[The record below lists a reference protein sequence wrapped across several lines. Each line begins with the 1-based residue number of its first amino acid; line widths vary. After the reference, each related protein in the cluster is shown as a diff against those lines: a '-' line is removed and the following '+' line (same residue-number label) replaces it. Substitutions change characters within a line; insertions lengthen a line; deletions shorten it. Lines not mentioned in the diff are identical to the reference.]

1 MKKIFPILFY
11 IGLCLPLI
19 AACNEPKTNAA
30 ESIKAIYD
38 LYILGDTQG
47 ITSLGMTDED
57 ISNARKIYDD
67 SLKETIR
74 ANFAASGQEIEET
87 TLNKLC
93 DARKEA
99 LSKMEASSEITAES
113 EGKATVVIH
122 TTYFDESTL
131 DSDAYYEA
139 REETKKNGF
148 SDLEEQRAFL
158 MKLYTKNLI
167 KAYQNVTPSK
177 DTTDITVDC
186 VIQNKTW
193 VPANMSS
200 FGSDLAQAITG
211 QH

>member
-1 MKKIFPILFY
+1 MKKIFPILLC
-11 IGLCLPLI
+11 IGLCLPSI
-19 AACNEPKTNAA
+19 GACNEPQTNAA
-30 ESIKAIYD
+30 DSIKAIYD

-57 ISNARKIYDD
+57 IQNARKIYDD

-148 SDLEEQRAFL
+148 PDLEEQRAFL
-158 MKLYTKNLI
+158 MKQYTKNLI
-167 KAYQNVTPSK
+167 KAYQNVTPSE

-186 VIQNKTW
+186 VIQNNTW

>member
-1 MKKIFPILFY
+1 MKKFFPLLLC
-11 IGLCLPLI
+11 IGLFLPLI
-19 AACNEPKTNAA
+19 AACNEPRTNAA
-30 ESIKAIYD
+30 DSIKAIYD

-57 ISNARKIYDD
+57 INNARQIYDD

-93 DARKEA
+93 DVRKEA
-99 LSKMEASSEITAES
+99 LAKMKASSEITEQS

-122 TTYFDESTL
+122 TTYFDEATL

-139 REETKKNGF
+139 REETKEHGF
-148 SDLEEQRAFL
+148 RDIEEQRAFL
-158 MKLYTKNLI
+158 MKEYTKNLI
-167 KAYQNVTPSK
+167 KAYENVTPSEN
-177 DTTDITVDC
+177 TTDITVDC

>member
-148 SDLEEQRAFL
+148 SDFEEQRAFL

>member
-148 SDLEEQRAFL
+148 SDLEEQREFL

>member
-1 MKKIFPILFY
+1 
-11 IGLCLPLI
+11 
-19 AACNEPKTNAA
+19 
-30 ESIKAIYD
+30 
-38 LYILGDTQG
+38 
-47 ITSLGMTDED
+47 MTDED

>member
-1 MKKIFPILFY
+1 MKKFFPLLLC
-11 IGLCLPLI
+11 IGLFLPLI
-19 AACNEPKTNAA
+19 AACNEPRTNAA
-30 ESIKAIYD
+30 DSIKAIYD

-57 ISNARKIYDD
+57 INNARQIYDD

-93 DARKEA
+93 DVRKEA
-99 LSKMEASSEITAES
+99 LAKMKASSEITEQS

-122 TTYFDESTL
+122 TTYFDEATL

-139 REETKKNGF
+139 REETKEHGF
-148 SDLEEQRAFL
+148 RDIEEQRVFL
-158 MKLYTKNLI
+158 MKEYTKNLI
-167 KAYQNVTPSK
+167 KAYENVTPSEN
-177 DTTDITVDC
+177 TTDITVDC

>member
-1 MKKIFPILFY
+1 MKKIFPLLLC
-11 IGLCLPLI
+11 IGLFLPLI
-19 AACNEPKTNAA
+19 SACDEPKTNAA
-30 ESIKAIYD
+30 DSIKAIYD

-47 ITSLGMTDED
+47 ITSLGMTAED

-74 ANFAASGQEIEET
+74 ANFAASGQEIKET
-87 TLNKLC
+87 TLDNLC

-99 LSKMEASSEITAES
+99 LSKMQASSEITEQS

-122 TTYFDESTL
+122 TTYFDESSL
-131 DSDAYYEA
+131 DADAYYEA
-139 REETKKNGF
+139 REKTKENGF
-148 SDLEEQRAFL
+148 PDLEEQRAFL
-158 MKLYTKNLI
+158 MKEYTKNLI
-167 KAYQNVTPSK
+167 KAYQDVTPSE
-177 DTTDITVDC
+177 DTIDITVDC

-200 FGSDLAQAITG
+200 FGSDLAQAVSG

>member
-139 REETKKNGF
+139 RVETKKNGF